1 MLSSKMQDALNA
13 QINAELYSAYFY
25 LSMSAY
31 YESANLPGFANWMH
45 VQYQEE
51 TFHALKFYGY
61 VTSRGGRVIL
71 KAIDAPPTEWKSAL
85 APFEDTYKH
94 EQKVTGLINN
104 LVNLAM
110 DERDHATNAMLQ
122 WFVTEQVEEEK
133 NASDIVA
140 QIKLLQD
147 APDGIFRIDRELAT
161 RVYVPPTTAAEGAA
175 Q

>member
-1 MLSSKMQDALNA
+1 
-13 QINAELYSAYFY
+13 
-25 LSMSAY
+25 
-31 YESANLPGFANWMH
+31 
-45 VQYQEE
+45 
-51 TFHALKFYGY
+51 
-61 VTSRGGRVIL
+61 VTL
-71 KAIDAPPTEWKSAL
+71 KAIDAPPTEWGSAL

-140 QIKLLQD
+140 QIKLLKD

-161 RVYVPPTTAAEGAA
+161 RVFVPPVTTEGAA